1 MILVTGAGGFIGSH
15 VCRLLAA
22 RGQEVV
28 AFDRDFTARL
38 PCSTVQGDLGNT
50 DSLAG
55 LFHTHRF
62 DAIVHLAAVL
72 NTASRLHPEEA
83 MRVNIGGSLALLQL
97 ANRFGI
103 PKFIFGSSIS
113 VYGSKRYADCGE
125 VAESEPAAPNT
136 VYGVSKR
143 YVEIVG
149 EEYRQQGQLQFVALR
164 MAMVVGAGATHTSS
178 PWRSEIFEKL
188 PANQRTMIK
197 MPFAGHEIIPLVH
210 VADVAEIAGQLVAA
224 ERTGYSIYNTPAE
237 NWQCGDLAAYLGS
250 LNRQIEL
257 AFSPAPLRGD
267 PEAIDG
273 RRFIAEFGFEPI
285 SVKERLR
292 WAVEKGDQ

>member
-15 VCRLLAA
+15 VCQLLAT

-28 AFDRDFTARL
+28 GLDRDFTTPL
-38 PCSTVQGDLGNT
+38 PCPTVQGDLGSP
-50 DSLAG
+50 DSLTG
-55 LFHTHRF
+55 LFHTYSF

-72 NTASRLHPEEA
+72 NTASRVHPDEA
-83 MRVNIGGSLALLQL
+83 MRVNIGGSLTLLQL
-97 ANRFGI
+97 AIQFGV

-113 VYGSKRYADCGE
+113 AYGSKRYADCGT

-149 EEYRQQGQLQFVALR
+149 EQYRQQGQLQFVALR
-164 MAMVVGAGATHTSS
+164 MAMVVGAGAIRTSS

-188 PANQRTMIK
+188 PVNQRIIIN
-197 MPFAGHEIIPLVH
+197 MPFASHEIIPLIH
-210 VADVAEIAGQLVAA
+210 VADVAEIARRLVAA
-224 ERTGYSIYNTPAE
+224 EQTRYSIYNTPSE
-237 NWQCGDLAAYLGS
+237 NWQCGDLADYLGS

-257 AFSPAPLRGD
+257 AFNPSPVRGE

-273 RRFIAEFGFEPI
+273 RRFVAEFGCEPI

-292 WAVEKGDQ
+292 RAVEG